1 MPKAGKNHTLIHSFF
16 CALGADNRAFQD
28 ISSDFVPDF
37 VQNLIFKH
45 ALVLQRTYDMI
56 PAFYNEIFVKSAV
69 IIA

>member
-45 ALVLQRTYDMI
+45 TLGYGVGY
-56 PAFYNEIFVKSAV
+56 FEIKTVMK
-69 IIA
+69 